1 MASQA
6 EVNEAIGIRKTHG
19 DKDDEYAKK
28 VIETATPEQLK
39 IAREEVP
46 TALGKGIGGFGAGLI
61 QGKGV
66 VKKAAGGRVGKSYRG
81 YGSARC
87 N

>member
-6 EVNEAIGIRKTHG
+6 DVNEAIGIRNTPG

-28 VIETATPEQLK
+28 VIETATPAQLK
-39 IAREEVP
+39 TAREE
-46 TALGKGIGGFGAGLI
+46 
-61 QGKGV
+61 V

>member
-6 EVNEAIGIRKTHG
+6 DVNEAIGIRITFD
-19 DKDDEYAKK
+19 DKDIEYAKE
-28 VIETATPEQLK
+28 VIKTATPKQLET
-39 IAREEVP
+39 AREEV
-46 TALGKGIGGFGAGLI
+46 
-61 QGKGV
+61 V

>member
-6 EVNEAIGIRKTHG
+6 DVNEAIGIRKTPG
-19 DKDDEYAKK
+19 DKDNEYAKE
-28 VIETATPEQLK
+28 VIKTATPEQLK
-39 IAREEVP
+39 TAREEVP
-46 TALGKGIGGFGAGLI
+46 TALGEGIGDFGSGLI
-61 QGKGV
+61 QNKGV

>member
-6 EVNEAIGIRKTHG
+6 DVNEAIGIRKTPG
-19 DKDDEYAKK
+19 DKDNKYAKE
-28 VIETATPEQLK
+28 VIKTATPEQLK
-39 IAREEVP
+39 TAREEV
-46 TALGKGIGGFGAGLI
+46 
-61 QGKGV
+61 V

>member
-6 EVNEAIGIRKTHG
+6 DVNEAIGIRKTPG
-19 DKDDEYAKK
+19 DKDDPYAKE

-39 IAREEVP
+39 IAREEV
-46 TALGKGIGGFGAGLI
+46 
-61 QGKGV
+61 V

>member
-1 MASQA
+1 MAKET
-6 EVNEAIGIRKTHG
+6 EVNEAIGIRKNPG
-19 DKDDEYAKK
+19 DKDDPYAKE

-39 IAREEVP
+39 IAREEV
-46 TALGKGIGGFGAGLI
+46 
-61 QGKGV
+61 V

>member
-1 MASQA
+1 MSTKNARPKPKPTESS
-6 EVNEAIGIRKTHG
+6 VDPKTG
-19 DKDDEYAKK
+19 ATRGYEDIEDSVDK
-28 VIETATPEQLK
+28 ETGATRGPNIK
-39 IAREEVP
+39 MVP
-46 TALGKGIGGFGAGLI
+46 
-61 QGKGV
+61 